1 MDNSVLFKRIKMIV
15 GFCVPEMSKINY
27 QATFKTFLL
36 LKNSLKKNSHHTGS
50 GFQQRRTMASPK
62 IIVGRRIFATD
73 ARKNV

>member
-36 LKNSLKKNSHHTGS
+36 SINIIKKNSHHTGS
-50 GFQQRRTMASPK
+50 GFQQRRNVAFLK
-62 IIVGRRIFATD
+62 III
-73 ARKNV
+73 